1 MAKFTFL
8 FGPLALIA
16 CANLLAAETPGLDA
30 AIAGAN
36 KGVDFL
42 IAQQNENGTFGKSNA
57 APNPGMVGLAMKAM
71 ASSPRKLRENNPA
84 VDKAVKYMLSKEQM
98 IDNKPAGAIFD
109 EKLGNSNYNTSIAAI
124 ALAALE
130 NPAYKPLLERMKTF
144 ILGCQNDEKKGF
156 NPAEHYRAY
165 GGFSYGTNPRADLS
179 NSGFSMEALNA
190 LGLEKDSPA
199 WKNAVKFIDRCQDN
213 DETNDVAS
221 MKGGDNTGGF
231 IYYPDV
237 SEFKTIKTKSGKML
251 PKPYGN
257 MTYMAVKSLLY
268 AGVKKDDPVL
278 QAAFKWV
285 KNNYAVDHQPGA
297 DGSTGYF
304 YYVNVMAKAFT
315 AAGIKE
321 LETADGKKVNWA
333 QDLSAQLLKLQKP
346 DGSFVNEAP
355 RWMENDAVLSTSYAV
370 DALNLC
376 VEALKK

>member
-1 MAKFTFL
+1 MSRKFQIALTV
-8 FGPLALIA
+8 LALLA
-16 CANLLAAETPGLDA
+16 CANLLASESAELDA

-42 IAQQNENGTFGKSNA
+42 IAQQNDNGTFVKSTA
-57 APNPGMVGLAMKAM
+57 AANPGMVGLALKAM

-84 VDKAVKYMLSKEQM
+84 VERAVKYLLSKQEP
-98 IDNKPAGAIFD
+98 DGSIFD
-109 EKLGNSNYNTSIAAI
+109 QKLGLSNYNTSIAVI

-130 NPAYKPLLERMKTF
+130 NPAYKPVLEKAKKF
-144 ILGCQNDEKKGF
+144 ILSCQLDEEKGY
-156 NPAEHYRAY
+156 NPSEHYRAF

-190 LGLEKDSPA
+190 LGLEKDFPA
-199 WKNAVKFIDRCQDN
+199 WKNAVKFIQRCQDN
-213 DETNDVAS
+213 DETNDAPS
-221 MKGGDNTGGF
+221 MKGGDNTGGYV
-231 IYYPDV
+231 YYPDV
-237 SEFKTIKTKSGKML
+237 SEFKTIKTKSGKTM

-257 MTYMAVKSLLY
+257 MTYMAVKSLIY
-268 AGVKKDDPVL
+268 AGVKKDDPGL
-278 QAAFKWV
+278 QAAFKWIR
-285 KNNYAVDHQPGA
+285 NNYAVDHQPGA
-297 DGSTGYF
+297 DGTTGYF
-304 YYVNVMAKAFT
+304 YYANVMAKAMT

-321 LETADGKKVNWA
+321 LETADGKKVHWA
-333 QDLSAQLLKLQKP
+333 KDLAAELLKLQKP